1 MFDDQQLQPGAP
13 SSSKKAPPPED
24 IFSGVDEEASSVPPP
39 TPVSVPAPTN
49 PVVKA
54 PLPPGLGDEEIFS
67 TPPRPVA
74 PLDHARGLRPA
85 QEEVRVVSR
94 SHGGAAKR
102 MIVIGVIAVLIVVA
116 AVLLAS
122 LILRSRKAVSPL
134 SEPSPSVPSVT
145 TPLEDIIAQP
155 SSVLPGSDNPR
166 IEDDLLL
173 GTREPA
179 TPVDSDRDGLSDEE
193 ELSLGTSPRSA
204 DTDADGLSDRDEAKQ
219 WGTNPLNPDT
229 DGDGYKDG
237 DEVNNGYDPKGS
249 GKLFEIPGE

>member
-24 IFSGVDEEASSVPPP
+24 IFSGVDAEAPSVPPP
-39 TPVSVPAPTN
+39 TKTPAPTN
-49 PVVKA
+49 PVAPAPAPTNRPVKA
-54 PLPPGLGDEEIFS
+54 PLPPGLGEGEIFS
-67 TPPRPVA
+67 APPRPMA
-74 PLDHARGLRPA
+74 PAP
-85 QEEVRVVSR
+85 EEVRVVSR

-122 LILRSRKAVSPL
+122 LILRSRKAVSPS
-134 SEPSPSVPSVT
+134 SELSPSAPSVT
-145 TPLEDIIAQP
+145 TPLEDIIAPP
-155 SSVLPGSDNPR
+155 SSMLPGSDNPR

-173 GTREPA
+173 GAGEPE

-204 DTDADGLSDRDEAKQ
+204 DTDADGLSDRDETKQ